1 MKINYK
7 EKKILNQEEISNKDV
22 EYAVEET
29 KLKLQSNILATKRD
43 LQISEN
49 TLQELKTTYPFQVDK
64 YFEELENNLSI
75 KKGLDELNK
84 LKEEFGF

>member
-1 MKINYK
+1 MRINYK

-29 KLKLQSNILATKRD
+29 KLKLQSDILATKRD

>member
-1 MKINYK
+1 MKHHYYYYYIS
-7 EKKILNQEEISNKDV
+7 EEN
-22 EYAVEET
+22 
-29 KLKLQSNILATKRD
+29 KLKLQSDILATKRD

-49 TLQELKTTYPFQVDK
+49 ALQELKTTYPFQVDK

-84 LKEEFGF
+84 LKDEFGF

>member
-1 MKINYK
+1 MRINYK

-29 KLKLQSNILATKRD
+29 KLKLQSDILATKRD

-49 TLQELKTTYPFQVDK
+49 RLQELKTTYPFQVDK
-64 YFEELENNLSI
+64 YFEELENNISI
-75 KKGLDELNK
+75 KKGLEELNK
-84 LKEEFGF
+84 LKDEFGF